1 MYVPPDETVH
11 DLGEINMSFDRD
23 ASTRSHGGARV
34 VARKNPVYD
43 NREQYV
49 HY

>member
-1 MYVPPDETVH
+1 MYVPPDETVQ
-11 DLGEINMSFDRD
+11 DLGEINMSFDRE
-23 ASTRSHGGARV
+23 ASSRSQAGVRV